1 MPDDDCRRSGAE
13 PVPPRTT
20 PEPPIVRTTP
30 APVPTSPGPPAD
42 QPVVIELGG
51 DATPPADGPGPG
63 SGPSPGPGRWTAVAE
78 RLSGATTATVDRAR
92 AAAGTRLGTPGRGNL
107 PSLLLAAVGVL
118 AAAGSLGGKWLAFEI
133 PGIDVGT
140 GSPYAAA
147 VRLADLG
154 TFGTGYLLG
163 LLALLVCA
171 ALTLFGSHRN
181 RPDTRIAGLTVG
193 AGLVALLVTVMLNSD
208 ELIRSSLQV
217 PTEMEVLVSRGTAA
231 TAGLVGVGALLLALY
246 LAGRTTA
253 GRGGITG
260 GGGTTGGGGADIGG
274 GAEPGRGSN
283 GSGRPATGDP
293 AGTAPAPTDLPWR
306 RPPNDGPD
314 PGGGAPADLTVGPTA
329 PFVRP
334 DNPPH

>member
-1 MPDDDCRRSGAE
+1 MPDDSRRSAE
-13 PVPPRTT
+13 PALPRPQT
-20 PEPPIVRTTP
+20 
-30 APVPTSPGPPAD
+30 D
-42 QPVVIELGG
+42 QPAVIELGG

-63 SGPSPGPGRWTAVAE
+63 SGRWTAIGE
-78 RLSGATTATVDRAR
+78 RLSGATAATASTVDRAR
-92 AAAGTRLGTPGRGNL
+92 AAAGTRFGPAGRGKL
-107 PSLLLAAVGVL
+107 PILLLAAVGVL
-118 AAAGSLGGKWLAFEI
+118 AAAGSLGGEWLAFEI
-133 PGIDVGT
+133 PGVDVGT

-181 RPDTRIAGLTVG
+181 RPDTRIAGLTIG

-217 PTEMEVLVSRGTAA
+217 PTEMEVLVSRGTAV

-253 GRGGITG
+253 GRGG
-260 GGGTTGGGGADIGG
+260 TTGSGGAAIDGG
-274 GAEPGRGSN
+274 VEPGRVPEE
-283 GSGRPATGDP
+283 SGQPTTDDP
-293 AGTAPAPTDLPWR
+293 APAPTDLPWR
-306 RPPNDGPD
+306 RPLNDGPE

-334 DNPPH
+334 DNPPHQTPRW